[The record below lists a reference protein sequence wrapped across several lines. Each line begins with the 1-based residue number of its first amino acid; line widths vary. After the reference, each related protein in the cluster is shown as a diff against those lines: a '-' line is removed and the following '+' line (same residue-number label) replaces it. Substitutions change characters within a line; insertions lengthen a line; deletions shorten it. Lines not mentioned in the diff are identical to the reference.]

1 MKKVIIFIIL
11 FLILFGMIYSI
22 YLFSSSSIQD
32 ESMVSISSVNDV
44 TKVKKA
50 LEKVP
55 KAQEP
60 IMRKVAN
67 NLSILDTNH
76 VIEKNTVILENQEQT
91 LVIMDLDSMDLF
103 NTKISTKGFS
113 YWYQN
118 EEEGMVCGI
127 RNGKY
132 IDVYREPYVEKET
145 YEINKLDDAP
155 HVEMLI
161 MGVCVQDDALLVLV
175 NEFLYYDIDELMGY
189 PRGIRKSLVKICM
202 SNKEQSELYN
212 RKVSHEAGFSF
223 GPYIIGNEIYFTDDN
238 LLIRINDGTKDISK
252 ASLVNTISAPFLVKD
267 QKIILTTYKDL
278 VVLDLAAFHEN
289 WRVSYKKAG
298 EDYVA
303 VKPVI
308 FNDQIIIGTTVE
320 SIMGTGIDQEDHYY
334 ISSFNLENGEL
345 NWVDIIDGELLI
357 PPISSGDLLITV
369 TSKWTGSEFISII
382 SVYDT
387 NGNRII
393 APIHTDYISA
403 IRSLNDKAFVFTNSD
418 VYELDLF
425 NCGVFPEK

>member
-1 MKKVIIFIIL
+1 MKKVMILMIL
-11 FLILFGMIYSI
+11 FLVLFGMAYLI
-22 YLFSSSSIQD
+22 YLFSSSSIQ
-32 ESMVSISSVNDV
+32 EKSTVSILSVNDV
-44 TKVKKA
+44 TKVKKVLKKA
-50 LEKVP
+50 P
-55 KAQEP
+55 DAQEP
-60 IMRKVAN
+60 IMRKIVN

-76 VIEKNTVILENQEQT
+76 VIEKNKAILENHEQT
-91 LVIMDLDSMDLF
+91 LVIMDLDSMDLL

-145 YEINKLDDAP
+145 YEINKFDDAP

-161 MGVCVQDDALLVLV
+161 MGVCIQGDALLVLV
-175 NEFLYYDIDELMGY
+175 NEFLYYDMDELMGY
-189 PRGIRKSLVKICM
+189 PQGIRKSLVKICM
-202 SNKEQSELYN
+202 SNKEQFELYN
-212 RKVSHEAGFSF
+212 RKVSHEAGLSF
-223 GPYIIGNEIYFTDDN
+223 GPCIIGNEIYFTDDN
-238 LLIRINDGTKDISK
+238 LLIRINDDTKDISK
-252 ASLVNTISAPFLVKD
+252 ASLVDTISAPFLVKD
-267 QKIILTTYKDL
+267 QKIILTTYNDL
-278 VVLDLAAFHEN
+278 VVLDLATFHEN
-289 WRVSYKKAG
+289 WRISYKKAG

-308 FNDQIIIGTTVE
+308 FNGQIIIGTTVE
-320 SIMGTGIDQEDHYY
+320 SIMGAGIDQEDHYY

-357 PPISSGDLLITV
+357 PPVGSGNLLIAV

-382 SVYDT
+382 YVYDA
-387 NGNRII
+387 NGNRIM

-403 IRSLNDKAFVFTNSD
+403 IRSLNDIVFVSNSD
-418 VYELDLF
+418 VYELELSAL
-425 NCGVFPEK
+425 NP